1 MKQHASSVQPSA
13 QGKSASVSR
22 FNPPDL
28 RALASLTK
36 RPSEATHGSDESS
49 CAFNIPELS
58 VSQIEKFVKEEKKL
72 NCSTPNG
79 IMQCIA
85 LMQALLDGNSHFSDS
100 GCSPVLFFGNTGVG
114 KSTLVNMLLNKPMVS
129 VKVGAFKCVAV
140 AEGDVEASAI
150 GHCKTQSAT
159 VKPIS
164 VLCDDRSLLL
174 ADFPGF
180 EDT

>member
-1 MKQHASSVQPSA
+1 
-13 QGKSASVSR
+13 
-22 FNPPDL
+22 
-28 RALASLTK
+28 
-36 RPSEATHGSDESS
+36 
-49 CAFNIPELS
+49 
-58 VSQIEKFVKEEKKL
+58 
-72 NCSTPNG
+72 
-79 IMQCIA
+79 MQCIA

-164 VLCDDRSLLL
+164 VLCDDGSLLL